1 MANLGMTFNA
11 DELPEDQG
19 GDFTPV
25 PAGQYTVKITEAE
38 IQDTKAG
45 TGQFIKMR
53 MDVLAPSHEGRV
65 LFANLNIKNP
75 SQKAEEIGRQ
85 QLGSIM
91 RAIGLPTLQ
100 DTDQLIG
107 GTVSV
112 KVVVK
117 AAVMEGGAEKYPAGN
132 EIKGYKA
139 VEGGAASM
147 PPASSG
153 ASPAA
158 AQAPAQAK
166 PPWAK

>member
-1 MANLGMTFNA
+1 MATLGMTINA
-11 DELPEDQG
+11 ADLPEDQG
-19 GDFTPV
+19 GDFTPI
-25 PAGQYTVKITEAE
+25 PAGQYTVRITDAE
-38 IQDTKAG
+38 IKDTNAG
-45 TGQFIKMR
+45 TGQYIKMR
-53 MDVLAPSHEGRV
+53 LDVVAPSHEGRV

-107 GTVSV
+107 GAVSV
-112 KVVVK
+112 KVVIKPPVLENG
-117 AAVMEGGAEKYPAGN
+117 MEKYPAGN

-139 VEGGAASM
+139 AEGGAASM
-147 PPASSG
+147 PPASTG
-153 ASPAA
+153 AAPAA
-158 AQAPAQAK
+158 AQAAASAK